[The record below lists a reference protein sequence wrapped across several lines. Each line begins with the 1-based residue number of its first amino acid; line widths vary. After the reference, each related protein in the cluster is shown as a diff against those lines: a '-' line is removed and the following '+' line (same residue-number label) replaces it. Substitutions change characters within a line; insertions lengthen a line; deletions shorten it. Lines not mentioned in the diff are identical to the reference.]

1 MLLIQVLRYV
11 LRRFYSPELFFS
23 QSEPPATNE
32 QILSV
37 RDSGPKVTIII
48 PTRDRVD
55 LLKRC
60 IGSVRSITL
69 YANYEVLVVNN
80 GSVEPETLSYL
91 RELNQ
96 IGITSIDFPGEFNF
110 AAICNFATREASG
123 QVLCFLNNDA
133 LIVQPEWLD
142 WLVSKALWVNAGV
155 VGPVLLE
162 NEHLISDAGIALGHR
177 GIAGSMLRGQILS
190 DPIVSGT
197 LARDRP
203 VSAISFAC
211 AVVSKQKYL
220 DVGGM
225 DETFAVGLN
234 DVDFGMRSLA
244 EGWTN
249 YVVSSSR
256 VIHKGYGSRNRMTD
270 FKGGFRAA
278 KEVLRFL
285 RKYRLFSFRDGF
297 AVRG

>member
-1 MLLIQVLRYV
+1 MLLIQVLRYA

-23 QSEPPATNE
+23 QSEPPATSE

-60 IGSVRSITL
+60 IESVRNATL
-69 YANYEVLVVNN
+69 YVNYEVLVVNN

-91 RELNQ
+91 RQLNQ
-96 IGITSIDFPGEFNF
+96 IGIRSIDFPGDFNF
-110 AAICNFATREASG
+110 AAICNFAAREANG

-133 LIVQPEWLD
+133 LTVQPEWLD
-142 WLVSKALWVNAGV
+142 WLVSKALGVNAGV

-162 NEHLISDAGIALGHR
+162 NEYLISDSGIALGHR
-177 GIAGSMLRGQILS
+177 GVAGGMLRGHVLS
-190 DPIVSGT
+190 DPLVSET
-197 LARDRP
+197 LLWDRP

-225 DETFAVGLN
+225 DEDFAVGLN
-234 DVDFGMRSLA
+234 DVDFGMRSLR

-249 YVVSSSR
+249 YLVSSSR
-256 VIHKGYGSRNRMTD
+256 VIHKGYGSRSRMTD
-270 FKGGFRAA
+270 FKGGLRAT

-285 RKYRLFSFRDGF
+285 RKYRWFSFRDGF
-297 AVRG
+297 AVRS